1 MRILLINDYREAGGC
16 ERIMQRTAAGLRRRG
31 HEIEVFTGEDV
42 PGRRT
47 PWSYVENRR
56 ARRALRARLDS
67 YAPDI
72 VHFFNVYHELSPGVI
87 EEADRWRAGRR
98 ARVLMTCAD
107 AHLVCPNAAL
117 QRFDGG
123 CAQVADS
130 GRPLGMRQLWRTRWD
145 ERSRSH
151 SLLKS
156 LQHAWN
162 YRLRRR
168 WRCIDAAICASRF
181 LESTLVPCGV
191 PTVRIPDPLP
201 ERVPSHVASCG
212 DGPVRLVF
220 CGRVEPEKG
229 LAEFIEAVAEV
240 EGWTLDVVG
249 DGRDMGRV
257 QGVVQ
262 KRGLSERVRFIGKV
276 EGEEAVRRIAQADFL
291 VLPSR
296 CCENAPAC
304 MFEAL
309 ACGTGL
315 LVGNL
320 GGMPEIVSDSGV
332 GLVFDPFDA
341 GDMQETLVRTIEA
354 HRAGRVAAGDVGGD
368 ASGYLASRSVEKYL
382 DRLEMLY
389 DGGRGGMPCAC

>member
-16 ERIMQRTAAGLRRRG
+16 ERIMQRTAVGLRRRG
-31 HEIEVFTGEDV
+31 HSVEIFSGEDV

-47 PWSYVENRR
+47 PWSYIENGR
-56 ARRALRARLDS
+56 ARRALRVRLDS
-67 YAPDI
+67 YRPDI

-87 EEADRWRAGRR
+87 EEADRWRRGRS

-117 QRFDGG
+117 QRFERGDVKVVEARRLVTGG
-123 CAQVADS
+123 E
-130 GRPLGMRQLWRTRWD
+130 LWRTRWD
-145 ERSRSH
+145 QRSRVH

-156 LQHAWN
+156 SQHAWN

-168 WRCIDAAICASRF
+168 WRCLDLAICASGF
-181 LESTLVPCGV
+181 LETAIEPCGV
-191 PTVRIPDPLP
+191 PTVRLADPLP
-201 ERVPSHVASCG
+201 EHVPAHSAPAS

-229 LAEFIEAVAEV
+229 LCEFVEAAAEV

-257 QGVVQ
+257 LEVIGRMGVA
-262 KRGLSERVRFIGKV
+262 ERVTLGGWV
-276 EGEEAVRRIAQADFL
+276 EADEAVRRIAQADVL

-309 ACGTGL
+309 ACGTDL

-320 GGMPEIVSDSGV
+320 GGMPEIVTDSGV
-332 GLVFDPFDA
+332 GRVFDPFNA
-341 GDMQETLVRTIEA
+341 TDMQRALVQTIED
-354 HRAGRVAAGDVGGD
+354 HRGGRALGCD
-368 ASGYLASRSVEKYL
+368 ASAYLGSRSVEKYL
-382 DRLEMLY
+382 DRLEFLY
-389 DGGRGGMPCAC
+389 DGGSGGMPCAC

>member
-1 MRILLINDYREAGGC
+1 VRILLINDYREAGGC
-16 ERIMQRTAAGLRRRG
+16 ERIMQRTAVGLRRRG
-31 HEIEVFTGEDV
+31 HSVEVFTGEDV

-117 QRFDGG
+117 QRFDEGS
-123 CAQVADS
+123 AQVFDS
-130 GRPLGMRQLWRTRWD
+130 GSLATGWRLWRTRWD
-145 ERSRSH
+145 ERSRAH

-156 LQHAWN
+156 LQHTWN

-168 WRCIDAAICASRF
+168 WRCIDAAICASKF

-201 ERVPSHVASCG
+201 ERVPTHAVSAA

-229 LAEFIEAVAEV
+229 LCEFIEAAAGV
-240 EGWTLDVVG
+240 EGWTLEVVG
-249 DGRDMGRV
+249 DGRDKGRV
-257 QGVVQ
+257 QEVARREGVAD
-262 KRGLSERVRFIGKV
+262 RVTLCGWV
-276 EGEEAVRRIAQADFL
+276 EADEAVKHIAQADIL

-315 LVGNL
+315 LVGDL
-320 GGMPEIVSDSGV
+320 GGMPEIVADSGV

-341 GDMQETLVRTIEA
+341 ADMRATLARTIEA
-354 HRAGRVAAGDVGGD
+354 HRAGRVAAGDAGGD
-368 ASGYLASRSVEKYL
+368 VSGYLASRGVEKYL
-382 DRLEMLY
+382 DLLEMLY
-389 DGGRGGMPCAC
+389 DGGHGGMPCAC